1 MRMKVGYT
9 IISRCLMK
17 KLFKSAVLLSTAL
30 SAAIGCQSNSL
41 SPETVNEAHFVL
53 LSDAPATKTGVRY
66 DAGSY
71 APYWNKGDELGVIF
85 NLPTVKGDLKPDAVF
100 ANTSESGSKAAF
112 KGTVTIE
119 DGENITFYSFYPA
132 SSAAKSYVD
141 GVVTIGLDVP
151 SSQTPVYDSSFGYSF
166 DPKADILIAK
176 PTCTAVSG
184 NAVNEVDMYFARLS
198 GVLRVEL
205 DAESSAACYGEVVK
219 SFKIETSAGDIAG
232 RIAVNPLTGEYSKTN
247 SLTSSKTI
255 TATYDTS
262 SCPVTIGKQ
271 DENNVFLGV
280 APVTIASGSTITV
293 SIETVTTSGANG
305 HTLVKNITTTS
316 DIVFESSKPTVL
328 KLTLSDEN
336 IYYSLSTTPESGSTL
351 SWTAEEYGAENA
363 KSIAVSLNGAASG
376 YTVSESD
383 DDWTVT
389 DDGEGTITVYP
400 NAANAGTTEADIKTF
415 DLVITHNDNASLTST
430 ITLTQAQSGAKE
442 SKVLIIDGSQL
453 SSTATSGDDTKTYSG
468 IEIVFSKGAKQQS
481 VSGDNKFSDEA
492 AILIGKKEA
501 YIYNKT
507 AIPGKITKFEIF
519 ANDSAS
525 KRVSVGVNFSAE
537 SISEYSSSAVN
548 TYTATLSTTNK
559 IYDCSDKLPENAKY
573 FRYQVTNDN
582 KSQVQFRITYEEE

>member
-1 MRMKVGYT
+1 
-9 IISRCLMK
+9 MK

-53 LSDAPATKTGVRY
+53 LSDAPATKTGVLY

-85 NLPTVKGDLKPDAVF
+85 NLPTAKGDLKPDAVF

-112 KGTVTIE
+112 EGTVTIA

-132 SSAAKSYVD
+132 SSAAKSYVDAD

-176 PTCTAVSG
+176 PATCTAVSG
-184 NAVNEVDMYFARLS
+184 DAVNEVDMYFARLS

-205 DAESSAACYGEVVK
+205 DAESSAACYGELVK

-232 RIAVNPLTGEYSKTN
+232 RIAVNPSTGEYSKTN

-262 SCPVTIGKQ
+262 DCPVTIGKEY
-271 DENNVFLGV
+271 ENNVFLGV

-293 SIETVTTSGANG
+293 SIETVTTAGANG

-328 KLTLSDEN
+328 MLALSDEN

-351 SWTAEEYGAENA
+351 SWTAEEYGAEKA
-363 KSIAVSLNGAASG
+363 ETITVSLNGAASG

-383 DDWTVT
+383 DNWTVT
-389 DDGEGTITVYP
+389 DDGEGTVTVYP
-400 NAANAGTTEADIKTF
+400 NAANTGTTEADIKTL
-415 DLVITHNDNASLTST
+415 DLVITHKDDASLTST
-430 ITLTQAQSGAKE
+430 ITLKQAQSGAKK

-453 SSTATSGDDTKTYSG
+453 SSTATSDVDTKTYSG
-468 IEIVFSKGAKQQS
+468 IDVVFSKGAKQQS
-481 VSGDNKFSDEA
+481 VSGNNSFSTEP
-492 AILIGKKEA
+492 AIFIGKA
-501 YIYNKT
+501 GTYIYNKT

-519 ANDSAS
+519 ANGGSAS
-525 KRVSVGVNFSAE
+525 TNVSIGVNFSAE
-537 SISEYSSSAVN
+537 SISEYSSSADN
-548 TYTATLSTTNK
+548 TYTAQLITKDK

-573 FRYQVTNDN
+573 FWYQVTNKYN
-582 KSQVQFRITYEEE
+582 SQVQFRITYEEE